1 MLTVVPLAADSLGV
15 RSMATYVECG
25 QTRILIDPGA
35 TIAESR
41 FNLPPSED
49 EWEAL
54 GRANDRISAYATRA
68 DMVFVSHYHE
78 DHFRYDPAIYKGKTV
93 WLKDPK
99 RLVGP
104 RQSGRA
110 VALWKAVRDH
120 CRLDPADGRHVETPD
135 VVLTA
140 SPPLGHGLD
149 ATGLGYVVALTVTDR
164 REGQRF
170 VHASDVQ
177 GPMSPVAEA
186 YLIRERPDLLYL
198 SGPPTYLETQIG
210 SALIDRGI
218 DSLRRIVEAT
228 GCRVILDHHALREPS
243 YRDRLARVW
252 ETGRIQTAAGFLGT
266 SEALLEARRRDWWN
280 ARRKAPASM
289 RARRLNAGEPSTM
302 MDTRRAPYR
311 ARREGTTS

>member
-1 MLTVVPLAADSLGV
+1 MMKVVPLAADSLGV

-35 TIAESR
+35 TIGESR
-41 FNLPPSED
+41 FNLPPSDD

-54 GRANDRISAYATRA
+54 KRANDRISAYATRA

-78 DHFRYDPAIYKGKTV
+78 DHFRYDPAIYQDKTV
-93 WLKDPK
+93 WMKDPK
-99 RLVGP
+99 RMVGP

-110 VALWKAVRDH
+110 VVLWEALRDR
-120 CRLDPADGRHVETPD
+120 CRLDPAEGRQLETPD

-140 SPPLGHGLD
+140 SPPLSHGVD
-149 ATGLGYVVALTVTDR
+149 ATALGYVVALTVTDR
-164 REGQRF
+164 REGRRF

-198 SGPPTYLETQIG
+198 SGPPTYLESQIG

-218 DSLRRIVEAT
+218 ESLRRIIEAT
-228 GCRVILDHHALREPS
+228 GCRVILDHHALRDRS
-243 YRDRLARVW
+243 YRERLGRVW
-252 ETGRIQTAAGFLGT
+252 ETGRVQTAAGFLGT
-266 SEALLEARRRDWWN
+266 PDALLEAHRRDWWS
-280 ARRKAPASM
+280 ARRKAPAAM
-289 RARRLNAGEPSTM
+289 RARRLKAGGPSTI
-302 MDTRRAPYR
+302 MDAGRAPNR
-311 ARREGTTS
+311 AKEGTTQ